1 MAEIQD
7 IGYQLNLVEGA
18 TTSIDAT
25 QPTELVNYRTAQA
38 ILAGN
43 NNVKEAAQVATVA
56 NIDLA
61 TGGLLV
67 VDGYQTL
74 EGDRVLV
81 KDQTNPVENGIY
93 TASAGAWVRT
103 ADADED
109 GEVVIGMS
117 IYVYNDGTHTG
128 HGHIYV
134 LSGSDTDIVIG
145 TDPINFVV
153 QQAVTGHADDLSV
166 DDGSF
171 SVLTGTNAQTVLD
184 SADNAIQTNINDIAT
199 LDTRL
204 DNLSGVTGSDLGT
217 FTGTTISDNASV
229 KTALQEVETAVESNS
244 AIYAANKLVLT
255 AQANT
260 AGTWTTITHGL
271 NDAELSSVS
280 FFDEGNSLQNM
291 NSAVLWR
298 PKSGD
303 ANAIE
308 IYHGQ
313 AKSFKI
319 VFRV

>member
-18 TTSIDAT
+18 TTSVDAT

-38 ILAGN
+38 ILAN
-43 NNVKEAAQVATVA
+43 QTNVKDAAMVATIA
-56 NIDLA
+56 NVDLA

-81 KDQTNPVENGIY
+81 KSQTNAAENGIY
-93 TASAGAWVRT
+93 TASEGAWVRT

-109 GEVVIGMS
+109 GEIVTGMQ
-117 IYVYNDGTHTG
+117 IFVYNDGTHAG

-134 LSGSDTDIVIG
+134 MNSADPVVIG
-145 TDPINFVV
+145 TDAINFVIS
-153 QQAVTGHADDLSV
+153 QSVTGHADDLAV
-166 DDGSF
+166 DDGNF
-171 SVLTGTNAQTVLD
+171 GVLSGTNAQSVLD
-184 SADNAIQTNINDIAT
+184 SADNALHLISSTVDSINGAGPGAT
-199 LDTRL
+199 
-204 DNLSGVTGSDLGT
+204 DLGA
-217 FTGTTISDNASV
+217 FTGTTISEGTTIKN
-229 KTALQEVETAVESNS
+229 ALQELETATEANGAV
-244 AIYAANKLVLT
+244 YAASKVVLT
-255 AQANT
+255 SQTNT

-271 NDAELSSVS
+271 NDTELSSVS

-303 ANAIE
+303 ANSIE

-313 AKSFKI
+313 AKTFKI
-319 VFRV
+319 VCRV

>member
-18 TTSIDAT
+18 TTSVDAT

-38 ILAGN
+38 ILAN
-43 NNVKEAAQVATVA
+43 QTNVKDAAMVATIA

-61 TGGLLV
+61 VGGLLV
-67 VDGYQTL
+67 VDGYQTV

-81 KDQTNPVENGIY
+81 KSQTDASQNGIY
-93 TASAGAWVRT
+93 TASSGAWVRT
-103 ADADED
+103 TDADEN
-109 GEVVIGMS
+109 GEIVTGMQVF
-117 IYVYNDGTHTG
+117 VYNDGTHAG

-134 LSGSDTDIVIG
+134 MNSADPVVIG
-145 TDPINFVV
+145 TDAINFVAS
-153 QQAVTGHADDLSV
+153 QAVTGHADDLAV
-166 DDGSF
+166 DDGAF
-171 SVLTGTNAQTVLD
+171 SVLTGTNAQAALD
-184 SADNAIQTNINDIAT
+184 SADNAIQANLDSVTA

-204 DNLSGVTGSDLGT
+204 DNLSGVAGSDLGA
-217 FTGTTISDNASV
+217 FTGSTIADNTDV
-229 KTALQEVETAVESNS
+229 KSALQALETKAESDTG
-244 AIYAANKLVLT
+244 IYAANKAVLT
-255 AQANT
+255 SQTNT
-260 AGTWTTITHGL
+260 AGTWTTVTHNL
-271 NDAELSSVS
+271 NEAELSSVS

-303 ANAIE
+303 ANSIE

-313 AKSFKI
+313 AKTFKI

>member
-18 TTSIDAT
+18 TTSVDAT
-25 QPTELVNYRTAQA
+25 QPTQLVNYRTAQA
-38 ILAGN
+38 ILSN
-43 NNVKEAAQVATVA
+43 QTNVKDAAMVATVA
-56 NIDLA
+56 NVDLA

-67 VDGYQTL
+67 IDGYQTL

-81 KDQTNPVENGIY
+81 KSQTDASENGIY

-103 ADADED
+103 TDADEN
-109 GEVVIGMS
+109 GEIVTGMQ
-117 IYVYNDGTHTG
+117 IFVYNDGTHTG

-134 LSGSDTDIVIG
+134 MNSADPVVIG
-145 TDPINFVV
+145 TDAINFVV
-153 QQAVTGHADDLSV
+153 SQAVVGHADDLST
-166 DDGSF
+166 DDGSY
-171 SVLTGTNAQTVLD
+171 SVLTGTNAQANFD
-184 SADNAIQTNINDIAT
+184 SADNAIQANIDSINA

-204 DNLSGVTGSDLGT
+204 DNLSGVTGSNLET
-217 FTGTTISDNASV
+217 FSGSTISDNTDI
-229 KTALQEVETAVESNS
+229 KTALQEVETAIESN
-244 AIYAANKLVLT
+244 AGIYAANKVVLT
-255 AQANT
+255 GQSNT

-271 NDAELSSVS
+271 NDADLSSVS

-303 ANAIE
+303 ANSIE

-313 AKSFKI
+313 SKTFKI

>member
-18 TTSIDAT
+18 TTSVDAT

-38 ILAGN
+38 ILAN
-43 NNVKEAAQVATVA
+43 QSNVKDAALTSTIA

-81 KDQTNPVENGIY
+81 KSQTDATENGIY
-93 TASAGAWVRT
+93 TASAGSWVRT
-103 ADADED
+103 TDADEN
-109 GEVVIGMS
+109 GELVEGMS
-117 IYVYNDGTHTG
+117 IFVRNDGTHTG
-128 HGHIYV
+128 HGHVYV
-134 LSGSDTDIVIG
+134 MVSNDPVVIG
-145 TDPINFVV
+145 TDAINFVV
-153 QQAVTGHADDLSV
+153 HHEVAGHADDISV

-171 SVLTGTNAQTVLD
+171 SQLSGTNVQSVID
-184 SADNAIQTNINDIAT
+184 SADNAIQANVDSIST

-204 DNLSGVTGSDLGT
+204 STLSGVAGDNLGAFAGS
-217 FTGTTISDNASV
+217 TINNSATV
-229 KTALQEVETAVESNS
+229 KEALQALEDKAEAD
-244 AIYAANKLVLT
+244 ALVYGASKSVIT
-255 AQANT
+255 GQSNT
-260 AGTWTTITHGL
+260 AGTWTTFTHGL

-280 FFDEGNSLQNM
+280 FFDEGNALQNM

-298 PKSGD
+298 PKSGN
-303 ANAIE
+303 ANSIE
-308 IYHGQ
+308 VYHGQ
-313 AKSFKI
+313 TKTFKV